1 MFSYL
6 ENPTQRYWI
15 IALLII
21 WAALLFGGFILGS
34 SGSGHR
40 MPTWTRMASSAT
52 LVLAGFSWFLISRNY
67 GVTQYG
73 LLIAIGMT
81 FGFLGDLFLAGVLP
95 GGRSEIGG
103 IAAFAVG
110 HIFYIIAIWRFGS
123 AHGLD
128 TTGARWG
135 SLIAWWLIAIIAW
148 YFVVYSG
155 ADGPSLQW
163 VVLPYALLLAS
174 TAGLGTGLALQEPMF
189 ILLAVGA
196 ALFLLSDLILG
207 GMWFADLDF
216 PLIDDVVWLTYGP
229 GQMLIVY
236 SIGTAIKFV
245 LG

>member
-6 ENPTQRYWI
+6 ENPTERYWI
-15 IALLII
+15 TALLII
-21 WAALLFGGFILGS
+21 WAVLLFGGFIFGS

-40 MPTWTRMASSAT
+40 MPTWMRMASSAT
-52 LVLAGFSWFLISRNY
+52 LVIAGISWFLISRNY
-67 GVTQYG
+67 GVIQYG
-73 LLIAIGMT
+73 LLIAIGMA
-81 FGFLGDLFLAGVLP
+81 FGFLGDLFLASVLP

-123 AHGLD
+123 ANGLD
-128 TTGARWG
+128 ASGARWG
-135 SLIAWWLIAIIAW
+135 TLIAWWLITVVAW

-155 ADGPSLQW
+155 AEGSSLQW

-174 TAGLGTGLALQEPMF
+174 TAGLGTGLALQSPMF
-189 ILLAVGA
+189 IPLAVGA
-196 ALFLLSDLILG
+196 GLFLFSDLLLG